1 MKNLFVKSFLGVV
14 LSITAMLHTYAQES
28 FAYQAVIRN
37 AQDELVT
44 NKEVNLRFSLIN
56 DGKTYYVET
65 QKATTNQYGNID
77 VKIGAGQA
85 EQGAMADV
93 PWNTLDITLKV
104 EVDEAGDKNYITLG
118 ETKISPAPYAMYATT
133 AGSSAPTIGASK
145 DGENLFEVTDRD
157 GNPVFVVTPNG
168 IVVYVDDTDSA
179 NAGKAARSGFIVTG
193 RTATKA
199 GQTNDYFSVT
209 ADGTHVFVDNGD
221 KSAAARSGF
230 LITGRT
236 ASKSKYADNTDRTAT
251 KDSDIDLFAIDG
263 ALTTV
268 YVDEDSDNAGKEA
281 AARSGFLITGRTAT
295 KGDGK
300 IVEVNADHTN
310 FVVSDFSV
318 LMETSDGTQQGGAT
332 EPVQVRNVLTI
343 NGGQVE
349 VNTDI
354 TVIGDLVQ
362 TVEAEEL
369 PTGEESIAVNDALFV
384 FEVYD
389 YNQYLNI
396 GDDAAAN
403 YALMAIHDESS
414 YELVQ
419 QDKNGEYILFFDENG
434 NITKQRKKAAIL
446 LSLNSEGEIFIRSL
460 QSVKQSIV
468 FGLMNADNAN
478 NEPYQ
483 FVKLTANID
492 VKDGKP
498 YKLAK
503 TVNGTVSVTGEL
515 FYGEQVTLT
524 AEPNEGYL
532 FKNWDGAMAEMF
544 EEGHT
549 VSLEIGID
557 TDFDELV
564 ATFALPV
571 LYVDPESDEASDEKS
586 GLAPNEAL
594 ASLAGAI
601 DRIYYHSEYNSQTDL
616 NWQITL
622 VSDAQGAQLIEDDE
636 TRGTI
641 LASSILITGDSGD
654 EETENAKLY
663 GKWNG
668 EDPIE
673 NEKDQYTVL
682 SLNTT
687 VPVTIE
693 NLTITGGYAVNGN
706 GGGINI
712 AQGTVTIAEGV
723 LISKNTCVYTEENTG
738 CGGGIYLAADA
749 YLTMNGG
756 EISDNKSYHGGGVY
770 CDDRSTFYMTGGTIC
785 DNQADL
791 ENGKGGGVYTA
802 GKFFMNGTAVIGKK
816 DAEEPATF
824 EKHSNIAN
832 MGGGVFNTSQTGLD
846 QFYFGFIKENVSCS
860 DPECGIF
867 YNYATEES
875 AGGIYARSCLN
886 VNGRVAYNS
895 CPSGVG
901 IYVAQTMYVYRRA
914 EIPVSPDGSNTLQL
928 GLSESTKISFSGDI
942 AGRITIKPGRYR
954 DGYMII
960 FDNGT
965 SSLLDN
971 YSKIDIV
978 PTVSGGET
986 TYWCVKND
994 GKIYKKLN
1002 VKFLGCNEPIQHLIP
1017 GDNAKAT
1024 KPNDPTKDSDLDYRF
1039 KGWYTYNE
1047 TDGYQEF
1054 DFDDNITG
1062 NIVIYALWD
1071 CNIYVTENGT
1081 GNGTIGSPF
1090 GSIADAVNEDIMN
1103 ERYCDYIIN
1112 VKGNLTG
1119 AHEISGNDITAS
1131 KIILQGQIVGSD
1143 TTTIFDSG
1151 GPYKDV
1157 LTINTSVPV
1166 SVEKLKLAGGY
1177 HGIYVASQSNLSLE
1191 NVLLTNNS
1199 YGIAVNNGT
1208 ATLKNVSILNNKI
1221 YGLYNMGYTYI
1232 DSGTDIR
1239 DNHNRNNVYNHQQGF
1254 HLYVRGGSVQSVD
1267 FDYNNN
1273 WGNSTVTISGEATID
1288 TVKINFYDGT
1298 TSLRVD
1304 GELVNHSAT
1313 KPIVVAIN
1321 CVNSNVVLENKSL
1334 INVRYTSDDA
1344 EIAAETKKFV
1354 LLPTWKNGV
1363 ETEWRID
1370 DAGYIRKV
1378 KETDYNLGNLG
1389 EAPTDNKHEY
1399 YITNEQ
1405 GLKNLAN
1412 WVNGGNSFSGFTIKM
1427 LNNVSL
1433 STSFNAPIGTG
1444 IMTNSNGKP
1453 FEGTFDGCGYK
1464 ITGLS
1469 TSGFSTTYPALFGY
1483 VRGTIKNLTVSG
1495 TSTSGGIVGC
1505 LGSWK
1510 ALVENCT
1517 SEVTINGSSMAGGIV
1532 AVVQYGTVSGC
1543 VNDGEVYSSATSA
1556 GVGGIVGAINTSN
1569 ESIIESC
1576 TNKKKIKGVGLV
1588 GGICGAPYY
1597 GIIRNCAN
1605 LGDVE
1610 GTGNEVGG
1618 IAGLF
1623 NGYEEKVGIENC
1635 YNAGNVKGTF
1645 RVGGITGWTATGNY
1659 SYIANCYNS
1668 GNVTANEAET
1678 QIGGIVGYNSCAN
1691 SIIENCYYLHKET
1704 TTYNG
1709 IGEETPDAEGVT
1721 MQFSNSDLSNL
1732 CKSLND
1738 WVDDHNTEG
1747 IYKTWKQ
1754 DENGFPVFK

>member
-104 EVDEAGDKNYITLG
+104 EVDEAGDKNFITLG

-168 IVVYVDDTDSA
+168 IVVYVDDTDTS
-179 NAGKAARSGFIVTG
+179 NAGKAARSGFLVTG

-209 ADGTHVFVDNGD
+209 ADGTHVYVDNES
-221 KSAAARSGF
+221 KNAAARSGF

-236 ASKSKYADNTDRTAT
+236 ATKAADNQSKAQVARTA
-251 KDSDIDLFAIDG
+251 DSDLFAIDG

-268 YVDEDSDNAGKEA
+268 YVDEDTDNAGKEA

-354 TVIGDLVQ
+354 TVIGDVVQ
-362 TVEAEEL
+362 MVEAEEL
-369 PTGEESIAVNDALFV
+369 STGEESIAVNDALFV

-419 QDKNGEYILFFDENG
+419 PNNNSEYILFFDENG
-434 NITKQRKKAAIL
+434 NITKQRKKAVIL
-446 LSLNSEGEIFIRSL
+446 LCLNSEGEIFIRSL

-532 FKNWDGAMAEMF
+532 FKNWGGAMAEIL
-544 EEGHT
+544 EPERT
-549 VSLEIGID
+549 VSFEIGID

-564 ATFALPV
+564 ATFVLPV
-571 LYVDPESDEASDEKS
+571 LYVDPESADASDDNS
-586 GLAPNEAL
+586 GLAPNQAL
-594 ASLAGAI
+594 ATLAGAI

-723 LISKNTCVYTEENTG
+723 LISKNTSVYTEENTG

-791 ENGKGGGVYTA
+791 ENGKGGGIHTR
-802 GKFFMNGTAVIGKK
+802 GLLMTNGTAVIGKK
-816 DAEEPATF
+816 DATEPATA

-832 MGGGVFNTSQTGLD
+832 QGGGVYSCSAYGDGLD
-846 QFYFGFIKENVSCS
+846 DYGFYFGWKSFRVYCGET
-860 DPECGIF
+860 DGGIF
-867 YNYATEES
+867 YNYATGT
-875 AGGIYARSCLN
+875 GGGVYSSFEFELN
-886 VNGRVAYNS
+886 GKICYNS
-895 CPSGVG
+895 SPSGVG
-901 IYVAQTMYVYRRA
+901 VYKIQALTIRDYA
-914 EIPVSPDGSNTLQL
+914 YIPVSPDGSNIVQL
-928 GLSESTKISFSGDI
+928 NPGAYFNFCGDLK
-942 AGRITIKPGRYR
+942 GRITVRPGQYTENYLVAKYNRIKE
-954 DGYMII
+954 
-960 FDNGT
+960 
-965 SSLLDN
+965 N
-971 YSKIDIV
+971 YYKIDIR
-978 PTVSGGET
+978 PYKSQYT
-986 TYWCVKND
+986 TDTTFWYVTDD
-994 GKIYKKLN
+994 GLLHKKLN
-1002 VKFLGCNEPIQHLIP
+1002 VKFLGCNEPIQPLIP

-1062 NIVIYALWD
+1062 DMVIYALWD

-1143 TTTIFDSG
+1143 TTTISDSG
-1151 GPYKDV
+1151 GLYEDV

-1177 HGIYVASQSNLSLE
+1177 RGIYVASHSNLSLE

-1199 YGIAVNNGT
+1199 YGITVNNGT
-1208 ATLKNVSILNNKI
+1208 ATLKNVSILNNKT
-1221 YGLYNMGYTYI
+1221 YGVYNMGYTYI

-1239 DNHNRNNVYNHQQGF
+1239 DNINGNNVYNHKQGF
-1254 HLYVRGGSVQSVD
+1254 HLYVRGGTVQSVD
-1267 FDYNNN
+1267 FDYDNN

-1304 GELVNHSAT
+1304 GELAKHSAT

-1321 CVNSNVVLENKSL
+1321 CVNDYVVLEDKSL

-1556 GVGGIVGAINTSN
+1556 GVGGIVGAINTAN

-1623 NGYEEKVGIENC
+1623 NGYEEKQGIENC
-1635 YNAGNVKGTF
+1635 YNAGNVEGTF

-1709 IGEETPDAEGVT
+1709 IGEETPDPEGV
-1721 MQFSNSDLSNL
+1721 MPFSNSDLSNL